1 MANCL
6 TLFARL
12 RVLAMLLLAVVGL
25 QAAAPM
31 RAPLDR
37 VPGSAFSVATLDVS
51 LASTWRMETQAHP
64 ADAMPAS
71 PVALLRTAEGL
82 LGHSSVPAG
91 SVSRPTARGP
101 PPRTASSRPP
111 DSTAP
116 PLA

>member
-1 MANCL
+1 MVNCL

-25 QAAAPM
+25 QAAVPI

-37 VPGSAFSVATLDVS
+37 VPGPAFSAATLDVS
-51 LASTWRMETQAHP
+51 LASTWRMESKARP
-64 ADAMPAS
+64 AGTMPATLA
-71 PVALLRTAEGL
+71 ALPRMEGL
-82 LGHSSVPAG
+82 VRLSVLLAG
-91 SVSRPTARGP
+91 ADLRPTARGP
-101 PPRTASSRPP
+101 PPRAAPSRPP